1 MVSIFLTHP
10 VHKNLAVDNLGA
22 GHLVVD
28 KAALLLANEPEQG
41 CQMVYFQTKNPHLV
55 KFFEGRGI

>member
-1 MVSIFLTHP
+1 
-10 VHKNLAVDNLGA
+10 LAVDNLGA